1 MRKIEEEMRYAI
13 MNRKPFMKGNTEF
26 RQNSEGIWELFL
38 QGRKIAKFKNTN
50 SNIPTEISFAG
61 CVTDTDI
68 AITKSRL
75 NALDGVHINVKNF
88 IPYLNGKK
96 LESKENRGWGGW
108 YDWFKV
114 EQ

>member
-75 NALDGVHINVKNF
+75 NALDGVHINFKNF

-96 LESKENRGWGGW
+96 LESKENRGWGL
-108 YDWFKV
+108 YEFHLV
-114 EQ
+114 QN

>member
-26 RQNSEGIWELFL
+26 RQNSDGIWELFL
-38 QGRKIAKFKNTN
+38 HGNKIAKFENNN
-50 SNIPTEISFAG
+50 SDKPTEISFAG
-61 CVTDTDI
+61 WVTVT
-68 AITKSRL
+68 TKSRL

-96 LESKENRGWGGW
+96 LESKENRGWVGW
-108 YDWFKV
+108 CDWFKV
-114 EQ
+114 EK